1 MKSAFSAA
9 IAITFGLIVLAGYFI
24 ELPLLV
30 LLRDVFLRYT
40 VILAA
45 IALVVGVAN
54 LLFVHWRKMNSAQG
68 GSSVYSLLL
77 IVSLVITAIVAGLL
91 GPTNSLALWIYQY
104 VQLPVESSLMALLT
118 VVLVVVAAR
127 MLRRSANWFNLLFL
141 VTALIMLAGA
151 VPLFGVNVPG
161 LHGTGGLR
169 EWIASVPSVAGG
181 RGLLLGIALGTIAVG
196 LRVILGADRPYGR

>member
-1 MKSAFSAA
+1 MKSAITAA
-9 IAITFGLIVLAGYFI
+9 IAITFGVLVLAGYLI

-30 LLRDVFLRYT
+30 MLRDVFLRYT

-54 LLFVHWRKMNSAQG
+54 LLQVHFRKMNTSEG
-68 GSSVYSLLL
+68 GSGIYSLLL
-77 IVSLVITAIVAGLL
+77 IVSLVISAVIAGLL
-91 GPTNSLALWIYQY
+91 GPTSTWALWIYQY
-104 VQLPVESSLMALLT
+104 IQLPVESSLMALLT
-118 VVLVVVAAR
+118 VILVVAAAR

-141 VTALIMLAGA
+141 VTALIMLIGA
-151 VPLFGVNVPG
+151 VPVLGVNVPG
-161 LHGTGGLR
+161 LHGSGGLR
-169 EWIASVPSVAGG
+169 DWIASVPSVAGG